1 MLFNVTSQSFL
12 NPSAVFALWYPGV
25 HHLTDLQ
32 EIFFSYG
39 NYSNFLYCTFLRVW
53 VGLLPFCVNMA
64 NPYDPI
70 SLCSNKKNPKWPEMK
85 CTPQS
90 CIYPKSYLTYRLSVV
105 PLTSNGIT
113 SLGKRGGAGLSLHSV
128 PAAMGTHSSW
138 ADIPTQART
147 PKAAWMSSRLLQELS
162 FKADAS

>member
-1 MLFNVTSQSFL
+1 MWLASHSSTPVLCLHYDTQVSIIWQIYKRFFSPMVIIVTSYI
-12 NPSAVFALWYPGV
+12 ALPFGCGWDFC
-25 HHLTDLQ
+25 L
-32 EIFFSYG
+32 
-39 NYSNFLYCTFLRVW
+39 
-53 VGLLPFCVNMA
+53 FCVNMA

-70 SLCSNKKNPKWPEMK
+70 SLCSNKKNPKWAEMK

-90 CIYPKSYLTYRLSVV
+90 CIYPNSYLSHRLSVV

-113 SLGKRGGAGLSLHSV
+113 SLGKREGTGLSLHSV

-147 PKAAWMSSRLLQELS
+147 PKAAWMLQELS